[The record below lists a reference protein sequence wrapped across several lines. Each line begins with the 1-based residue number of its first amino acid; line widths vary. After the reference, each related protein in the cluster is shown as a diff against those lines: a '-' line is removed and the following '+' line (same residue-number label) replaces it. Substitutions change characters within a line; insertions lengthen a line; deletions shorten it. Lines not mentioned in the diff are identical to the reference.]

1 MRVAIFGGSFD
12 PVHFGHLW
20 MAELSREAMNLDEVI
35 FVPTATSPLKPHGP
49 VASNEQ
55 RLAMLRLAL
64 SGHPQMRIDTREID
78 RGGTSYTIDTVRSLQ
93 AERPDVDWFL
103 LVGTDAFNSLDRW
116 KDPEILL
123 RIITPV
129 VLRRGGDEAPN
140 WELMQKMVG
149 TERAKEIEAAAI
161 MIPMIELS
169 SAELR
174 ARVKAGMSIRYR
186 VPRPVEAYI
195 EAESLYR

>member
-20 MAELSREAMNLDEVI
+20 MAELSREAMDLDEVI
-35 FVPTATSPLKPHGP
+35 FVPAATSPLKPHGP

-78 RGGTSYTIDTVRSLQ
+78 RGGTSYTIDTVQSLQ
-93 AERPDVDWFL
+93 EERPNVDWFL
-103 LVGTDAFNSLDRW
+103 LVGADACNSLDRW
-116 KDPEILL
+116 KNPGTLL
-123 RIITPV
+123 KIITPV
-129 VLRRGGDEAPN
+129 VLRRGGDDAPN
-140 WELMQKMVG
+140 WELIQKIVG

-161 MIPMIELS
+161 MLPMIELS

-174 ARVKAGMSIRYR
+174 AQIQAGKSIRYR

-195 EAESLYR
+195 EAENLYR